1 MVRHSALGTF
11 PSLLLAGVVFA
22 ALPCVSAL
30 QAADPPKIAGK
41 YREPARKLIASALAD
56 QEGLQRLQYLC
67 DRIGNRVSGSE
78 SLERAI
84 DWAAAEMKKAGLENV
99 QTPKVMVPKWVR
111 GKESAVLVSPVQKPL
126 AMLGLGMSVGTPAE
140 GITADVVA
148 VNTFDQLT
156 ALGKDKV
163 AGKIVLFN
171 PTWEGYGQTVMYRA
185 AGASRAAQLGAAA
198 VLVRSMTG
206 TSLQTPH
213 TGALQYAADAPKIPA
228 AAVSVEDAA
237 MLERLLK
244 SGAPVR
250 VRLSMEA
257 HQDADAPSRNVMG
270 EIRGTE
276 KPEEV
281 VVLGGHIDSWDIGQG
296 ANDDGSGIIAA
307 FQAVALIKK
316 LGLKPRR
323 TIRVVFWVNEENGGA
338 GGRAYREMLG
348 DAVKNHVAAIE
359 MDGGAEKPLG
369 FGFGGGGED
378 GAPIRRRQAPGTPAA
393 QPPAVGETSA
403 ASMARAVEIGT
414 LLKEID
420 AGQMTPGG
428 GGSDISPLIAAGV
441 PGFGVR
447 TVGTHYFDWHH
458 TNADSFDK
466 IVPVEF
472 QQNVASL
479 AVLSY
484 VLADMPER
492 IGDLK

>member
-1 MVRHSALGTF
+1 MTASLRLVLAAGALFTAQFASAQTGK
-11 PSLLLAGVVFA
+11 LAGE
-22 ALPCVSAL
+22 
-30 QAADPPKIAGK
+30 
-41 YREPARKLIASALAD
+41 YTEPSKKLIAAALAD

-84 DWAAAEMKKAGLENV
+84 VWAAAEMKKAGLENV
-99 QTPKVMVPKWVR
+99 QTPPVKVPKWVR
-111 GKESAVLVSPVQKPL
+111 GRESAVMLAPVLKPL
-126 AMLGLGMSVGTPAE
+126 TMIGLGLSVGTPAD
-140 GITADVVA
+140 GISADVVV

-156 ALGKDKV
+156 ALGRGKV

-171 PTWEGYGQTVMYRA
+171 PAWEGYGQTVVYRSS
-185 AGASRAAQLGAAA
+185 GASRAAQLGAVG

-213 TGALQYAADAPKIPA
+213 TGALGYLDDVPVKIPA

-237 MLERLLK
+237 MMERLVK
-244 SGAPVR
+244 SGVPVR
-250 VRLSMEA
+250 VKLSMEA
-257 HQDADAPSRNVMG
+257 HMEGEADSHNVMG
-270 EIRGTE
+270 EIRGRE

-296 ANDDGSGIIAA
+296 ANDDGSGTMAT

-316 LGLKPRR
+316 LGLQPRR

-338 GGRAYREMLG
+338 GGRAYRAMVG
-348 DAVKNHVAAIE
+348 GAIKNHVAAIE

-369 FGFGGGGED
+369 FGFGGG
-378 GAPIRRRQAPGTPAA
+378 AVPQTSPAA
-393 QPPAVGETSA
+393 F
-403 ASMARAVEIGT
+403 ARAVEIGK
-414 LLKEID
+414 LLEGIE

-428 GGSDISPLIAAGV
+428 GGSDIGPLMADGV

-466 IVPVEF
+466 IVPREF
-472 QQNVASL
+472 QLNVAQL

-492 IGDLK
+492 LSDLK